1 MAGHFG
7 CVNDQAHVVKN
18 TGDVGYHL
26 GISSGS
32 GDPQDFGSGPGY
44 EAAGT
49 APGATDTGPCV
60 ERGAVGTEEQPQAG
74 AVAGSDIL
82 CCA

>member
-32 GDPQDFGSGPGY
+32 GDPQDFSVPVQGMRRQVRRR
-44 EAAGT
+44 
-49 APGATDTGPCV
+49 AP
-60 ERGAVGTEEQPQAG
+60 R
-74 AVAGSDIL
+74 
-82 CCA
+82 